1 MGNEEQQQPVVKE
14 NDERACNI
22 SVDSLAQRV
31 ENSNEIV
38 EVNPPDQLMRW
49 QSLVLEIPPT
59 TVVDD
64 VGEDLVRINMPLT
77 PITTP
82 RRVNFSPMPS
92 PPPTVDTTNESQGPL
107 SSKNKSTLKSFLPK
121 LSFKYRNNTNA
132 DIEKAA
138 ILALGS
144 SSTETRGK
152 PRISRTLSFTKLFTP
167 RAKAAS
173 SLPVTPISHSNPG
186 SMHGPKIYDPNGGA
200 QNSFHRSHS
209 VPELNKDISIRQLDS
224 LRGVIRVIRTTSE
237 DIIMTT
243 SDTSP
248 PNVTDR
254 NDDGGE
260 DILEEEAVCR
270 ICLIELG
277 EGADTL
283 KMECSCKGELA
294 LAHQECAIKW
304 FSIKGNK
311 RCDVCKNEVRNLPVT
326 LLRLQNSSNTRGTG
340 AQQADVI
347 PYTRVWQDV
356 PVLVLVS
363 MLAYFCY
370 LEQLLVPKMK
380 SGAIAISLP
389 FSCILGLLAS
399 MTASNMVRRKF
410 IWVYAFIQFALVVLS
425 GHLFYTLLHMQA
437 VLSVLLSTFVGFGGS
452 MFGTSIL
459 REVLRCWRL
468 WLAMSRQQHNHQEE
482 VTETQT
488 QTQSNQPST
497 TPSQNQTDSQHH
509 GTETRDSET
518 TRDS

>member
-22 SVDSLAQRV
+22 SVDSPAQRV
-31 ENSNEIV
+31 ENSTEIV
-38 EVNPPDQLMRW
+38 EVNPPDQPMRW
-49 QSLVLEIPPT
+49 KSLALEIPPT
-59 TVVDD
+59 TV
-64 VGEDLVRINMPLT
+64 GEDFVTVNLPLT
-77 PITTP
+77 PSTTP
-82 RRVNFSPMPS
+82 RKVIFSPMPS

-107 SSKNKSTLKSFLPK
+107 SSKNKSTIKSFLPK
-121 LSFKYRNNTNA
+121 LSFKYRNNTTA

-144 SSTETRGK
+144 SSTQTRGK
-152 PRISRTLSFTKLFTP
+152 ISRTLSLTKFFTP

-173 SLPVTPISHSNPG
+173 SLPVTPISHSNPE
-186 SMHGPKIYDPNGGA
+186 SMHGAKIYDPNGGA
-200 QNSFHRSHS
+200 QNPFHRSHS

-224 LRGVIRVIRTTSE
+224 LRGVIRVIRTTPE
-237 DIIMTT
+237 DTIVTT

-260 DILEEEAVCR
+260 DIPEEEAVCR

-304 FSIKGNK
+304 FTIKGNK
-311 RCDVCKNEVRNLPVT
+311 RCDVCKNEVQNLPVI
-326 LLRLQNSSNTRGTG
+326 LLRLQNSNNTQGTG

-347 PYTRVWQDV
+347 PYSRVWQDV

-389 FSCILGLLAS
+389 FSCILGVLAS

-410 IWVYAFIQFALVVLS
+410 IWVYAFIQFASVVVS
-425 GHLFYTLLHMQA
+425 AHLFYTLLHMQA
-437 VLSVLLSTFVGFGGS
+437 VLSVLLSTFIGFGGT
-452 MFGTSIL
+452 MYGTSFL
-459 REVLRCWRL
+459 REVLRYRRR
-468 WLAMSRQQHNHQEE
+468 WLARSRQQQSHQEE
-482 VTETQT
+482 VTQT
-488 QTQSNQPST
+488 QTQPNEPST

>member
-1 MGNEEQQQPVVKE
+1 MGNEEQQQPAVKE
-14 NDERACNI
+14 NDERACSI
-22 SVDSLAQRV
+22 SVDSPAQRV
-31 ENSNEIV
+31 ENSSEIV
-38 EVNPPDQLMRW
+38 EVNPPEPDQLMRW

-64 VGEDLVRINMPLT
+64 VGEDFVTINMPLT
-77 PITTP
+77 PSTTP
-82 RRVNFSPMPS
+82 RKVNFSPMPS

-107 SSKNKSTLKSFLPK
+107 SSKNKSTIKSFLPK
-121 LSFKYRNNTNA
+121 LSFKYRNNTAA
-132 DIEKAA
+132 DIKNAA

-167 RAKAAS
+167 RTKAAS

-186 SMHGPKIYDPNGGA
+186 SVHGAKIYDPNGGA
-200 QNSFHRSHS
+200 QKSFHRSHS
-209 VPELNKDISIRQLDS
+209 VPELNNDISIRQLDS
-224 LRGVIRVIRTTSE
+224 LRGAFRLIRTTPGVAE
-237 DIIMTT
+237 DTVMTT

-260 DILEEEAVCR
+260 DIPEEEAVCR
-270 ICLIELG
+270 ICMIELG

-326 LLRLQNSSNTRGTG
+326 LLKLQNSNNMRGTG

-347 PYTRVWQDV
+347 PYGRVWQDV
-356 PVLVLVS
+356 PILVLVS

-389 FSCILGLLAS
+389 FSCILGLIAS
-399 MTASNMVRRKF
+399 LTASNMVRRKF

-425 GHLFYTLLHMQA
+425 AHLFYTLLHIQA
-437 VLSVLLSTFVGFGGS
+437 VLSVLLSTFIGFGFA

-459 REVLRCWRL
+459 REVSRYWRQ
-468 WLAMSRQQHNHQEE
+468 WLARLRQQE
-482 VTETQT
+482 VIQT
-488 QTQSNQPST
+488 QPNQPST

-509 GTETRDSET
+509 GTETTHS
-518 TRDS
+518 S